1 MGDDFVTVLNWRL
14 LLVTLLVIVAR
25 AGASLADELVPKNLG
40 VAEAIDHYV
49 DARLSRESVKPA
61 PSAADASLVRRLM
74 LDLAGRIPT
83 PDEARAYVDSS
94 DPRKRH
100 VLIQKLIASP
110 DYVRHSAA
118 EFEFLLKGYSEPA
131 PSVHEYLL
139 TAFNE
144 NRSWDRMFQDLMGET
159 PNRQPAGNFVLGRL
173 ADQDALV
180 RDVSSIF
187 LGMNIECARCHDH
200 PHVDSISQEYY
211 FGTRSFFGRCFNF
224 QGQLHERQH
233 GVVQFRP
240 LDGEERAAR
249 LIFLTGQVVAEI
261 LPPAD
266 EQKQKIDE
274 ENKRIDELNKAFKE
288 KKEFPTRPAFSR
300 KAKFVETALG
310 VEARQRMAA
319 SIVNRLWQRF
329 FGRGLVM
336 PVDQMHAQNPASH
349 PELLEWLTRDLIDH
363 GFDLRRTIQGLVGS
377 QAYSRSSRWAGS
389 TPPDASL
396 FAVAGI
402 RPLSPLQYG
411 RSLRLVSELPNW
423 PAEQTSQQRAE
434 YAEQLERGAQDQYAK
449 HLAALKPGDQV
460 GITEVLKFSNDEAI
474 LNSLGRNLLTA
485 LEDVPDRRDQIV
497 AMSWAIYSRAPTEEE
512 VSAIGELLRDQP
524 EDPESVK
531 LARKQRADI
540 QSARSRVA
548 AIEQSIQKL
557 EQPAR
562 QQARRKL
569 LARTSDYLA
578 AVVEMERTK
587 DAGDLNAVAARRD
600 LEPDVLQRWRKLTAA
615 NAAEVSTMDLLK
627 GKMNS
632 INGNSQLLGWGSDA
646 TPWLGVNSRDEPA
659 NAGFVVPPRSL
670 AVHPSPDRK
679 IAIGWQSPFTGR
691 VRVSLRVSDGH
702 PNGGNGV
709 DWAIIHRQATDERRL
724 KEGYVKQGGS
734 FPDGDGPAVIG
745 ELDVQQGEFISLVI
759 AAHDHQ
765 HACDTTICDLTITEL
780 EGKRRTWKAAEQLQN
795 RLHLSNPLADTSEN
809 RAVWHFYTV
818 NDTTSQSTAPVVA
831 RSSLLG
837 KWIDLLHASND
848 SKELVTHSAAVQQLL
863 LQESNPAPAEDI
875 DNRLREDFNS
885 PAGPLFSGM
894 NLNVSH
900 DEKAKAE
907 IAALQA
913 ELNTLRPVAA
923 RPLPPL
929 PANSE
934 QRRRKSLQQVVWAML
949 MSSEFRFNH

>member
-1 MGDDFVTVLNWRL
+1 MSVRKWRL
-14 LLVTLLVIVAR
+14 LLLIPPALIAC
-25 AGASLADELVPKNLG
+25 AGRSPADELAPKNLS

-49 DARLSRESVKPA
+49 DARLSRDSVKPA
-61 PSAADASLVRRLM
+61 PTAADATLVRRLM

-94 DPRKRH
+94 DPRKRQL
-100 VLIQKLIASP
+100 LIQKLIASP
-110 DYVRHSAA
+110 DYVRHAAA

-144 NRSWDRMFQDLMGET
+144 NHSWDRMFQDLMGET
-159 PNRQPAGNFVLGRL
+159 SDRQTAGNFILGRL
-173 ADQDALV
+173 ADHDALV

-224 QGQLHERQH
+224 QGQLHEREY

-249 LIFLTGQVVAEI
+249 LIFLTGHVVEEA

-266 EQKQKIDE
+266 EQKQKIDA

-310 VEARQRMAA
+310 GDARQRMAA
-319 SIVNRLWQRF
+319 SIVNRLWSRF

-349 PELLEWLTRDLIDH
+349 PELLGWLSRDLIDH
-363 GFDLRRTIQGLVGS
+363 GFNLRRTIQGLAS
-377 QAYSRSSRWAGS
+377 SEAYARSSRWEGS
-389 TPPDASL
+389 TSPDASL

-423 PAEQTSQQRAE
+423 PAEQTSQQRAQQ
-434 YAEQLERGAQDQYAK
+434 AEQLEAGARDQYAK
-449 HLAALKPGDQV
+449 HLAPLKPGDQV
-460 GITEVLKFSNDEAI
+460 GITEVLKFSNDEAV
-474 LNSLGRNLLTA
+474 LNALGRNLLTA
-485 LEDVPDRRDQIV
+485 LENVAERRDQIA

-512 VSAIGELLRDQP
+512 ASAIDELLRDQP
-524 EDPESVK
+524 EDSESVR
-531 LARKQRADI
+531 LARQQRADI
-540 QSARSRVA
+540 QTAQSRVA
-548 AIEQSIQKL
+548 SIEQQIQKL

-578 AVVEMERTK
+578 AAAEIVRTK
-587 DAGDLNAVAARRD
+587 DSADLKAVAARRD
-600 LEPDVLQRWRKLTAA
+600 LEPGVLQRWIKLTAA
-615 NAAEVSTMDLLK
+615 NASTISKMDLLT

-632 INGNSQLLGWGSDA
+632 INGNSQLMGWGSEA

-659 NAGFVVPPRSL
+659 NAGFVVPPRSV

-691 VRVSLRVSDGH
+691 VSVSLRVSDGH
-702 PNGGNGV
+702 PGGGNGV
-709 DWAIIHRQATDERRL
+709 DWAIVHRQATDESHL

-734 FPDGDGPAVIG
+734 FPDGKGPAVIG
-745 ELDVQQGEFISLVI
+745 ELDVRQGEFVSLVI

-765 HACDTTICDLTITEL
+765 HACDTTICDLTITEI
-780 EGKRRTWKAAEQLQN
+780 EGQSRDWKAAEQFRN
-795 RLHLSNPLADTSEN
+795 RIHQSNPLADTLEHRS
-809 RAVWHFYTV
+809 VWHFYTV
-818 NDTTSQSTAPVVA
+818 NDTANKSTAPVIA

-837 KWIDLLHASND
+837 KWIDLLHASSD
-848 SKELVTHSAAVQQLL
+848 PKELVTHAASVQQLL
-863 LQESNPAPAEDI
+863 LKESNTAPAKDI
-875 DNRLREDFNS
+875 DNKLRADLNS
-885 PAGPLFSGM
+885 PAGPLFVGM

-900 DEKAKAE
+900 DEKVKAE
-907 IAALQA
+907 IAALMA
-913 ELNTLRPVAA
+913 ELNTIRPIGA

-934 QRRRKSLQQVVWAML
+934 QRRRKSLQQVLWAML